1 VAVKPPTY
9 DYDEVEA
16 TFKVRYMTSL
26 EAYLRLVSFPIVKM
40 SHQIVKLSVHEENG
54 QTIVVEEGFEQEGVE
69 RAKKDT
75 KLMAFFKLC
84 KSDSFARQFRFDQI
98 PHYYT

>member
-1 VAVKPPTY
+1 
-9 DYDEVEA
+9 
-16 TFKVRYMTSL
+16 
-26 EAYLRLVSFPIVKM
+26 
-40 SHQIVKLSVHEENG
+40 
-54 QTIVVEEGFEQEGVE
+54 VVEEGFEQEGVE

>member
-1 VAVKPPTY
+1 
-9 DYDEVEA
+9 
-16 TFKVRYMTSL
+16 MTSL